1 MKKVITIFLVL
12 ILSCVSATTI
22 NAPEEIPSNINWSY
36 SIELNPSNSFTKT
49 EIYFDELLIVT
60 AFNDKQPIIQ
70 EDFVLKAFVFD
81 KKPEDNTGLTLY
93 ISYFGINEGQHKIK
107 TKTFNQGNLIE
118 ENEFELKAVDT
129 ITAMN
134 ELPESFSQEMDLL
147 MKDIIKKIN
156 EDRTKLE
163 ELKNSTEQNLKEKA
177 DSMEQEINSLEETL
191 NELNAL
197 KEKAEETQGTE
208 NVLED
213 TNKTIDSGSKQELK
227 ENTLIT
233 GFYSFSTEHAWK
245 GVVFLFVLI
254 ILLGLFQAYKKRTG
268 KTGDTIFVEEAL
280 EEHGKESLRD
290 FANEEAEEVYE
301 EKKSKRFGLGDLIQ
315 KKD

>member
-1 MKKVITIFLVL
+1 
-12 ILSCVSATTI
+12 
-22 NAPEEIPSNINWSY
+22 
-36 SIELNPSNSFTKT
+36 
-49 EIYFDELLIVT
+49 
-60 AFNDKQPIIQ
+60 
-70 EDFVLKAFVFD
+70 
-81 KKPEDNTGLTLY
+81 
-93 ISYFGINEGQHKIK
+93 
-107 TKTFNQGNLIE
+107 
-118 ENEFELKAVDT
+118 
-129 ITAMN
+129 MN